1 MALSDPKTRMAAEPD
16 TSAAAVGSSA
26 PASRMSLRRKL
37 LLLALLCAL
46 LLFGGYKA
54 VKWFTVGRFIQTTEN
69 AYVEADI
76 SVIAPR
82 VQGYVREVLVK
93 DNQSVRAGDV
103 LARIDDSELRAKLV
117 QAQAGVATR
126 RAGIDNVS
134 ASSARQQSVIAAARS
149 EIDSR
154 QAEGRRA
161 SADLARF
168 EQLRKDG
175 WASQQRVQQVEAD
188 ARKASADLASAAA
201 GLRGQKSQLNV
212 LSSQGKMAL
221 AYYKEAIA
229 AVEVAQLEL
238 DNSVLRAPID
248 GVIGNK
254 AVRVGQFVKPGT
266 ILMAVVPLSDVYV
279 TANFKE
285 TQLAKVRIG
294 QKVSLHIDA
303 YDDASFEGVID
314 SISPATGSRFSMLP
328 PENATGNFTKVV
340 QRLPVKIRLTNVP
353 KDYRLTPGLS
363 VEVSINTRQ

>member
-1 MALSDPKTRMAAEPD
+1 MAESDPKFNMADAPGAS
-16 TSAAAVGSSA
+16 SAGSA

-54 VKWFTVGRFIQTTEN
+54 VKWFIMGRFIQTTEN

-82 VQGYVREVLVK
+82 VQGYIREVLVK
-93 DNQSVRAGDV
+93 DNQAVRAGDV
-103 LARIDDSELRAKLV
+103 LARIEDSELRAKLV

-126 RAGIDNVS
+126 RAGIENVS
-134 ASSARQQSVIAAARS
+134 ASSARQQSVIAAARAETES
-149 EIDSR
+149 K

-175 WASQQRVQQVEAD
+175 WASQQQLQQVEAD

-201 GLRGQKSQLNV
+201 GLTGQKSQLNV
-212 LSSQGKMAL
+212 LSSQGKIAL
-221 AYYKEAIA
+221 AYYKEAMA
-229 AVEVAQLEL
+229 AVDVAQLEL

-248 GVIGNK
+248 GIIGNK
-254 AVRVGQFVKPGT
+254 AVRVGQFVRPGT

-285 TQLAKVRIG
+285 TQLEKVRVG

-303 YDDASFEGVID
+303 YKDDAFEGVIE
-314 SISPATGSRFSMLP
+314 SISPAAGSRFSMLP

-340 QRLPVKIRLTNVP
+340 QRMPVKIRLVHVP

-363 VEVSINTRQ
+363 VEVSINTLQ

>member
-1 MALSDPKTRMAAEPD
+1 MAESDPKFRPSGE
-16 TSAAAVGSSA
+16 SGAAVAPVGGSA

-37 LLLALLCAL
+37 LLLAILGAL

-54 VKWFTVGRFIQTTEN
+54 FKWFTVGRFVQATEN

-76 SVIAPR
+76 SVIAPK

-93 DNQSVRAGDV
+93 DNQPVRAGDV
-103 LARIDDSELRAKLV
+103 LARIDDSELRARLA
-117 QAQAGVATR
+117 QAQATVATR
-126 RAGIDNVS
+126 RASIDNVS

-149 EIDSR
+149 EIDSK

-168 EQLRKDG
+168 EQLRKEG
-175 WASQQRVQQVEAD
+175 WTSQQRLQQVEAD
-188 ARKASADLASAAA
+188 ARKASADVASAAA
-201 GLRGQKSQLNV
+201 GLSGQKSQLNV
-212 LSSQGKMAL
+212 LSSQGKIAL
-221 AYYKEAIA
+221 AYYREAMA
-229 AVEVAQLEL
+229 AVEVAQLDL
-238 DNSVLRAPID
+238 DNSVLRAPVD

-254 AVRVGQFVKPGT
+254 AVRVGQFVRPGT

-285 TQLAKVRIG
+285 TQLARVRVG

-303 YDDASFEGVID
+303 YEDAAFEGVID
-314 SISPATGSRFSMLP
+314 SISPAAGSRFSILP

-340 QRLPVKIRLTNVP
+340 QRLPVKIRLVNVP

-363 VEVSINTRQ
+363 VEASVNTRQ